1 MTRAATLLF
10 KALLCSSLAFSLP
23 TSEHVVHEKRI
34 GIPEHWTKVSEA
46 SDGRPIDL
54 RFALKQSNLE
64 RAEEYMREVSHPE
77 SENFGRFWTP
87 QDVIRKFAPSE
98 EALSDTVKWLLEMGV
113 ASNRIVPSAG
123 RNWIKVKSTVA
134 EAERLL
140 DTTYNVYEDDEG
152 TALVACESYA
162 VPKNIQQHIDF
173 VSPTI
178 QFDPRMGAITKRNAK
193 REAMRPKFKAVN
205 IDSRPLELDSC
216 SELTTPAC
224 LRAIYGIPEEG
235 EGVEGNSYGIVEFA
249 PQSYNQVDLN
259 GFFSVYTSNVP
270 NDTAPIFDGI
280 DGGFISDENGSGT
293 RGESNLDLCYAMSL
307 VYPQNVTLYQ
317 VGDSVSYNPAT
328 NNNFLDAIDGSY
340 CTFEGGD
347 DPVWDAVYPHDAS
360 SPGAYTGEPMCGTYE
375 ATNVISVSYG
385 RNEGDRPP
393 SYTSR
398 ECMEYMKLGLMGVT
412 LVSIEPLSYRLLC
425 EDLTQQCDHQNLY
438 HYIDCVVRI
447 WTDLSFCTRLFSSGD
462 TGVAGLSGRCLL
474 DNGAPTPV
482 GSDYGR
488 FNPLFPASCPWI
500 TSVGGSALPANGS
513 VSDREVVAYQFPPG
527 GGFSNVFPLPEY
539 QSAAI
544 ASYYAEHDP
553 GYNSSRYNDS
563 QAARGFPDVAVAAQ
577 NFVTGI
583 DGGFQAFTGTS
594 AAAPTFGAMI
604 TLINGERIKA
614 GKGPVGFLNEV
625 LYAHPEVFDD
635 ITEGHQSGCG
645 TEGFQAVDGWDP
657 ASGLGAPN
665 FVKLKEV
672 LMDLP

>member
-1 MTRAATLLF
+1 MRMMKGPSLF
-10 KALLCSSLAFSLP
+10 LTAVLCSSLAFSLP
-23 TSEHVVHEKRI
+23 TSEHVVHEKRD
-34 GIPEHWTKVSEA
+34 GIPEHWTKISEVS
-46 SDGRPIDL
+46 DNTPIDL

-64 RAEEYMREVSHPE
+64 RAEEYMREVSHPA

-87 QDVIRKFAPSE
+87 QEVISTFAPSE
-98 EALSDTVKWLLEMGV
+98 EALSDTIQWLLQMGV
-113 ASNRIVPSAG
+113 ASNRIAPSAG
-123 RNWIKVKSTVA
+123 RNWVKVKSTVT
-134 EAERLL
+134 EAEKLL
-140 DTTYNVYEDDEG
+140 DTTYSVYQDDEG
-152 TALVACESYA
+152 TTLVACESYA
-162 VPKNIQQHIDF
+162 LPKSIRQHIDF

-178 QFDPRMGAITKRNAK
+178 QFDPRMGAITKRTAK
-193 REAMRPKFKAVN
+193 REAMRPKFKAVEM
-205 IDSRPLELDSC
+205 DSEPLELDNC
-216 SELTTPAC
+216 SQLTTPAC

-235 EGVEGNSYGIVEFA
+235 EAVEGNSYGIVEFA

-280 DGGFISDENGSGT
+280 DGGYLSDETGSGT
-293 RGESNLDLCYAMSL
+293 RGESNLDLCYAMAL

-317 VGDSVSYNPAT
+317 VGDGVLWNPAT

-360 SPGAYTGEPMCGTYE
+360 APGAYTGEPMCGTYE

-385 RNEGDRPP
+385 RNEGDKPP
-393 SYTSR
+393 SYTAR

-412 LVSIEPLSYRLLC
+412 LM
-425 EDLTQQCDHQNLY
+425 
-438 HYIDCVVRI
+438 
-447 WTDLSFCTRLFSSGD
+447 FSSGD
-462 TGVAGLSGRCLL
+462 TGVSGISGRCVK

-513 VSDREVVAYQFPPG
+513 VGDREVVAYQFSPG
-527 GGFSNVFPLPEY
+527 GGFSNLFPLPDY
-539 QSAAI
+539 QAAAI
-544 ASYYAEHDP
+544 ASYYSEHDP
-553 GYNSSRYNDS
+553 GYNSSRYNNS
-563 QAARGFPDVAVAAQ
+563 QAVRGFPDVAVASQ
-577 NFVTGI
+577 DFITGI

-625 LYAHPEVFDD
+625 LYAHPEIFDD
-635 ITEGHQSGCG
+635 IVEGHQSGCG
-645 TEGFQAVDGWDP
+645 TEGFHAVDGWDP

-665 FVKLKEV
+665 FAKLKEV
-672 LMDLP
+672 LMSLP

>member
-1 MTRAATLLF
+1 MRVLKGASLF
-10 KALLCSSLAFSLP
+10 STVVLCSSLAFSLP
-23 TSEHVVHEKRI
+23 TAEHVVHEKRDN
-34 GIPEHWTKVSEA
+34 IPEDWTKISEA
-46 SDGRPIDL
+46 SDDIPIDL

-64 RAEEYMREVSHPE
+64 RAEEYMRDVSHPG

-87 QDVIRKFAPSE
+87 QQVIDTFAPSK
-98 EALSDTVKWLLEMGV
+98 EALSNTVGWLLQMGV
-113 ASNRIVPSAG
+113 ASNRITPSAG
-123 RNWIKVKSTVA
+123 RNWIKVNSTVA

-140 DTTYNVYEDDEG
+140 DTTYNVYQDDEG
-152 TALVACESYA
+152 TVLVACESYA

-178 QFDPRMGAITKRNAK
+178 QFDPRMGTVAKRVTK
-193 REAMRPKFKAVN
+193 REAMRPKFKAIE
-205 IDSRPLELDSC
+205 IDSEPLGLDNC
-216 SELTTPAC
+216 SQLTTPAC

-235 EGVEGNSYGIVEFA
+235 EAVEGNSYGIVEFA

-259 GFFSVYTSNVP
+259 GFFSVYTINVP
-270 NDTAPIFDGI
+270 NDTAPIINGI
-280 DGGFISDENGSGT
+280 DGGFLTNETGSGT
-293 RGESNLDLCYAMSL
+293 RGESNLDLCYAMAL
-307 VYPQNVTLYQ
+307 VHPQNVTLYQ
-317 VGDSVSYNPAT
+317 VGDGVVWNPAT

-347 DPVWDAVYPHDAS
+347 DPTWDAVYPHDAS
-360 SPGAYTGEPMCGTYE
+360 APGAYTGEPMCGAYE

-393 SYTSR
+393 SYTAR
-398 ECMEYMKLGLMGVT
+398 ECNEYMKLGLMGVT
-412 LVSIEPLSYRLLC
+412 L
-425 EDLTQQCDHQNLY
+425 
-438 HYIDCVVRI
+438 
-447 WTDLSFCTRLFSSGD
+447 LFSSGD
-462 TGVAGLSGRCLL
+462 TGVAGISGRCLL
-474 DNGAPTPV
+474 DNGVPTPV

-513 VSDREVVAYQFPPG
+513 VDDREVVAYQFPPG
-527 GGFSNVFPLPEY
+527 GGFSNLFTLPDY
-539 QSAAI
+539 QAEAI

-553 GYNSSRYNDS
+553 GYNSSRYNNS
-563 QAARGFPDVAVAAQ
+563 QAVRGFPDVAVASQ
-577 NFVTGI
+577 DFITGI

-625 LYAHPEVFDD
+625 LYAHPEIFDD
-635 ITEGHQSGCG
+635 IVEGHQSGCG
-645 TEGFQAVDGWDP
+645 TEGFRAVDGWDP

-665 FVKLKEV
+665 FARLKEV
-672 LMDLP
+672 LTSLP

>member
-1 MTRAATLLF
+1 MRVFKGPSLF
-10 KALLCSSLAFSLP
+10 SMVVLCSSLAFSLP
-23 TSEHVVHEKRI
+23 TTEHVVHEKRDS
-34 GIPEHWTKVSEA
+34 IPEHWAKISEA
-46 SDGRPIDL
+46 SDNTSIDL

-64 RAEEYMREVSHPE
+64 RAEEYMRDVSHPG

-87 QDVIRKFAPSE
+87 QQVIDTFAPSK
-98 EALSDTVKWLLEMGV
+98 EALSNTIEWLLQMGV
-113 ASNRIVPSAG
+113 ASNRITPSAG
-123 RNWIKVKSTVA
+123 RNWIKVNSTVA

-140 DTTYNVYEDDEG
+140 DTTYNVYQYDEG
-152 TALVACESYA
+152 TVLVACESYA

-178 QFDPRMGAITKRNAK
+178 QFDPRMGTVAKRVTK
-193 REAMRPKFKAVN
+193 REAMRPKFKAIE
-205 IDSRPLELDSC
+205 IDSEPLGLDNC
-216 SELTTPAC
+216 SQLTTPAC
-224 LRAIYGIPEEG
+224 LRAIYGIPEEA
-235 EGVEGNSYGIVEFA
+235 EAVEGNSYGIVEFA

-270 NDTAPIFDGI
+270 NDTAPIINGI
-280 DGGFISDENGSGT
+280 DGGFLTNETGSGT
-293 RGESNLDLCYAMSL
+293 RGESNLDLCYAMAL
-307 VYPQNVTLYQ
+307 VHPQNVTLYQ
-317 VGDSVSYNPAT
+317 VGDGVVWNPAT

-347 DPVWDAVYPHDAS
+347 DPTWDAVYPHDAS
-360 SPGAYTGEPMCGTYE
+360 APGAYTGEPMCGAYE

-385 RNEGDRPP
+385 RNEGDRPL
-393 SYTSR
+393 SYTAR
-398 ECMEYMKLGLMGVT
+398 ECNEYMKLGLMGVT
-412 LVSIEPLSYRLLC
+412 L
-425 EDLTQQCDHQNLY
+425 
-438 HYIDCVVRI
+438 
-447 WTDLSFCTRLFSSGD
+447 LFSSGD
-462 TGVAGLSGRCLL
+462 TGVSGISGRCLL

-513 VSDREVVAYQFPPG
+513 VGDREVVAYQFSPG
-527 GGFSNVFPLPEY
+527 GGFSNLFTLPDY
-539 QSAAI
+539 QAEAI

-553 GYNSSRYNDS
+553 GYNSSRYNNS
-563 QAARGFPDVAVAAQ
+563 QEVRGFPDVSVASQ
-577 NFVTGI
+577 DFITGI

-625 LYAHPEVFDD
+625 LYAHPEIFDD
-635 ITEGHQSGCG
+635 IVEGHQSGCG
-645 TEGFQAVDGWDP
+645 TEGFRAVDGWDP

-665 FVKLKEV
+665 FARLKEV
-672 LMDLP
+672 LTSLP

>member
-1 MTRAATLLF
+1 MTKAASLLF
-10 KALLCSSLAFSLP
+10 KVVLCSSLALCLP
-23 TSEHVVHEKRI
+23 TGEHVVHEKRI

-46 SDGRPIDL
+46 SDSTPIDL

-64 RAEEYMREVSHPE
+64 RAEEYMHEVSHPE
-77 SENFGRFWTP
+77 SESFGRFWTP

-98 EALSDTVKWLLEMGV
+98 EALSDTVKWLLQMGI

-134 EAERLL
+134 EAEMLL

-152 TALVACESYA
+152 TTLVACESYA

-178 QFDPRMGAITKRNAK
+178 QFDPRMGAVTKRNAK

-205 IDSRPLELDSC
+205 INLDPFELDSC
-216 SELTTPAC
+216 NELTTPAC

-235 EGVEGNSYGIVEFA
+235 ETVEGNSYGIVEFA

-259 GFFSVYTSNVP
+259 GFFSVYASNVP

-280 DGGFISDENGSGT
+280 DGGYLSDDNGSGT

-317 VGDSVSYNPAT
+317 VGDNVPYNPAT

-360 SPGAYTGEPMCGTYE
+360 SPGAYTGELMCGTYE

-393 SYTSR
+393 SYTAR

-412 LVSIEPLSYRLLC
+412 L
-425 EDLTQQCDHQNLY
+425 
-438 HYIDCVVRI
+438 
-447 WTDLSFCTRLFSSGD
+447 LFSSGD

-513 VSDREVVAYQFPPG
+513 VGDREVVAYDFSPG
-527 GGFSNVFPLPEY
+527 GGFSNLFPLPDY
-539 QSAAI
+539 QAAAI
-544 ASYYAEHDP
+544 ASYYSEHDP
-553 GYNSSRYNDS
+553 GYNSSRYNNS
-563 QAARGFPDVAVAAQ
+563 QAARGFPDLAVAAQ

-594 AAAPTFGAMI
+594 AAAPTFGAII

-625 LYAHPEVFDD
+625 FYAHPEVFED

-665 FVKLKEV
+665 FAKLKEV
-672 LMDLP
+672 LMGLP